1 MLVDLGEGAV
11 LGFREDPGDE
21 ESCSNQENGVKEKQ
35 EGETGDGEEARISLT
50 SWGQVV
56 SS

>member
-1 MLVDLGEGAV
+1 MDLREGAV

-35 EGETGDGEEARISLT
+35 EGETGDCEEARISLT
-50 SWGQVV
+50 SWGK
-56 SS
+56 

>member
-1 MLVDLGEGAV
+1 MLVDLREGAV

-35 EGETGDGEEARISLT
+35 EGETADCEEARISLA
-50 SWGQVV
+50 SWGK
-56 SS
+56 